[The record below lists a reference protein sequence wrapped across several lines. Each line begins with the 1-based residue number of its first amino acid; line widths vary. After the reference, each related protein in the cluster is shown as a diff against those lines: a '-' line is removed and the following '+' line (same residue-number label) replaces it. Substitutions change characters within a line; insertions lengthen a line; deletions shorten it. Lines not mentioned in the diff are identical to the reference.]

1 MGKMPTDESP
11 KFSLVEKLLAYASIV
26 IIAAAVAAYLTTL
39 IVGLAAGR
47 EALAAGLWPLVAW
60 IAFYGLPV
68 GFILLIAL
76 LAISFTRRG
85 RAARKAGQG

>member
-1 MGKMPTDESP
+1 MPADESP

-26 IIAAAVAAYLTTL
+26 IIAAAVVAYLTTL

-47 EALAAGLWPLVAW
+47 EVLAAGLWPIVAW

-68 GFILLIAL
+68 GFVLLIAL
-76 LAISFTRRG
+76 LVISFTRRG
-85 RAARKAGQG
+85 RAARTAGRE